1 MSKDSSKN
9 KIFVVV
15 AIVLAL
21 LLSYIIQAYIIATS
35 GWVLYLVYIV
45 LFVFYIYVL
54 YLSYTLVSKGEIA
67 RAYFFAVGLFF
78 VFALSFVGAC
88 AIGSFDLNINPPR

>member
-1 MSKDSSKN
+1 MNTDNLKI
-9 KIFVVV
+9 KIFFAVEV
-15 AIVLAL
+15 VLAL
-21 LLSYIIQAYIIATS
+21 LLIGVLEANISSFNHWSIYFIFAI
-35 GWVLYLVYIV
+35 LYLFYLYI
-45 LFVFYIYVL
+45 L
-54 YLSYTLVSKGEIA
+54 YLAYEFISNGEIA